1 MLQRATSNPL
11 IGHHANSRSF
21 LEFLGIKKAKF
32 TKPYIKLYGIV
43 ADFNV
48 WIVDGSYIR
57 RNIDK
62 EFTNFSQHYHSKFI
76 PKNEFWIDRE
86 YGDGDET
93 KYFIENLLVE
103 NRLMANGVPYSE
115 ACDRAGRA
123 ERAERKKF
131 EASLQGERK
140 PMVDIIQQVHKKLLK
155 KYSNGI
161 KVWIVDGKMVRN
173 LLFIDFT
180 EGGHDRVYKFIP
192 EREVW
197 IDDDVS
203 PMERKFILVHELHE
217 RNLMLQGWRYG
228 AKTKNF
234 RIFRVNS
241 CSSSRKTA
249 HRAASELEYFFRQ
262 HPHGLDWQIRQELKK
277 NNKLNPSPAKKHF
290 FVA

>member
-1 MLQRATSNPL
+1 MLQRVPPNSL
-11 IGHHANSRSF
+11 IGRQSKSF
-21 LEFLGIKKAKF
+21 LELLGLKKTKF

-48 WIVDGSYIR
+48 WIVDGAFVR
-57 RNIDK
+57 RNLDK
-62 EFTNFSQHYHSKFI
+62 EFTNFGQHHRFKFI

-86 YGDGDET
+86 YGGSDEA

-103 NRLMANGVPYSE
+103 NRLMAGGLAYAE

-131 EASLQGERK
+131 ETVMLAARK
-140 PMVDIIQQVHKKLLK
+140 PMADIIQQVHKKLLK

-161 KVWIVDGKMVRN
+161 MVWIVDGKIVRN

-180 EGGHDRVYKFIP
+180 EGGHDMVYKFIP

-217 RNLMLQGWRYG
+217 RNLMLQGWCYG
-228 AKTKNF
+228 TKTKNF
-234 RIFRVNS
+234 RIFRTNT
-241 CSSSRKTA
+241 CSSSKNTA

-262 HPHGLDWQIRQELKK
+262 HPQGLDWQIRQELKK
-277 NNKLNPSPAKKHF
+277 SNAFNPKLYKPKKRF
-290 FVA
+290 FV